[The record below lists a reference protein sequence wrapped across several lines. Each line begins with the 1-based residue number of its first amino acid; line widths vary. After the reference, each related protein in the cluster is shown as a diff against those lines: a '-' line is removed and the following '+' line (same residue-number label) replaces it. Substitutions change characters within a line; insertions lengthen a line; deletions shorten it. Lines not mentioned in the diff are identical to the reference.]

1 METPVASAPSTAPRS
16 SESANPPSASVGARP
31 AVDVTAVT
39 TRDDFLLELGQT
51 LDGQAAVR
59 PVDTLEAA
67 LEGLSSAKRAQ
78 ILVIDARAVANLRG
92 AVDSAVAAAPRA
104 LVLVFAEAQAE
115 KQTAAALKGSKV
127 FAVLTTPVDPRKT
140 AAVFEGAIAESLAA
154 RAATPVAE
162 PARPATDLSIGAVRP
177 PSATS
182 AHDGGG
188 EATDGK
194 SKLLLLGAA
203 VAALAAAA
211 GGYWYFTHAQTPAA
225 RVAAAPAQTAP
236 AAGSVPAPAAATPA
250 GATEP
255 AAAAEPLADTSI
267 VHGKVDDLL
276 EKARLAMHERRFTEP
291 TGDNALVYY
300 RSAAAADSANAE
312 ARDGLQR
319 VAGVL
324 AQRFEEALG
333 AARFDEAA
341 QTLANFKS
349 ASPQDART
357 AAFDQRL
364 YSAALG
370 KAFADGNLERAAVLV
385 RQAQGAGDIAP
396 DQLAK
401 WRAEIARRAE
411 DGKVTRLAGL
421 VEDRIRDGK
430 LTDPDDSAKSY
441 MNQLLALAAAN
452 PATQHAQHELEAAY
466 LRKAREAALAKNSA
480 DEDRWLTEAR
490 GAGMKSADLVAFQR
504 DLASAR
510 QKAAQ
515 SENERLLGGARDRI
529 RDGRLTD
536 PAQDSALYYLTQLQ
550 ASDPNNASLV
560 DVSHELAGKLL
571 ERARASVA
579 AGKSADADLAQ
590 AKRLGA
596 DPKDLAAVQQ
606 AQAGPRSAAA
616 VDPATLAA
624 GLKRLRAPA
633 PEYPDNA
640 LSQHVAGS
648 VTLQFTV
655 DVSGEPR
662 DIHVVEATPPGVFDR
677 AAIAA
682 IRHWRYAPMIVNGAP
697 VEVPVKTLV
706 RFELPK

>member
-1 METPVASAPSTAPRS
+1 VASAPSTASRS
-16 SESANPPSASVGARP
+16 PETANPNSAGVGSRP
-31 AVDVTAVT
+31 AVEVTAVT

-78 ILVIDARAVANLRG
+78 ILVIDARAVPNLRG
-92 AVDSAVAAAPRA
+92 AVDSAVARAPRA
-104 LVLVFAEAQAE
+104 LVLVFAESTAE
-115 KQTAAALKGSKV
+115 KQTATALKGSKV

-140 AAVFEGAIAESLAA
+140 AAVFEGAIAEALAA
-154 RAATPVAE
+154 RAATPAPQ
-162 PARPATDLSIGAVRP
+162 PALPESDFSIDDFRPESA
-177 PSATS
+177 ATS
-182 AHDGGG
+182 RSGG
-188 EATDGK
+188 EEGTDGK

-203 VAALAAAA
+203 IAALAAAG
-211 GGYWYFTHAQTPAA
+211 GGYWYFSHGHA
-225 RVAAAPAQTAP
+225 AAAPLTTA
-236 AAGSVPAPAAATPA
+236 AARPAPASDSAAPVPTAP
-250 GATEP
+250 GTATEEP

-300 RSAAAADSANAE
+300 RSAAAADATNAE

-324 AQRFEEALG
+324 AGRFEEALT
-333 AARFDEAA
+333 ASRFDEAA

-364 YSAALG
+364 YTAAIG
-370 KAFADGNLERAAVLV
+370 KAFADGNLERAAALV
-385 RQAQGAGDIAP
+385 RQAQAAGDVSP

-401 WRAEIARRAE
+401 WRAEIARRGE
-411 DGKVTRLAGL
+411 DSKVTRLAGL
-421 VEDRIRDGK
+421 IEDRIRDGK

-441 MNQLLALAAAN
+441 MTQLMALAAAS
-452 PATQHAQHELEAAY
+452 PVTQHAQHDLASAY

-480 DEDRWLTEAR
+480 DQDRWLSEAR
-490 GAGMKSADLVAFQR
+490 GAGLKSADILAFQR
-504 DLASAR
+504 DLTSAR

-515 SENERLLGGARDRI
+515 GESDRLLGGARDRI
-529 RDGRLTD
+529 RDGRLTE
-536 PAQDSALYYLTQLQ
+536 PAQDSAVFYLTQLQ
-550 ASDPNNASLV
+550 AADPANASLV

-571 ERARASVA
+571 DRARSSVA
-579 AGKSADADLAQ
+579 AGKNADADLAQ

-606 AQAGPRSAAA
+606 AQASPRSAATL
-616 VDPATLAA
+616 DPATLAA
-624 GLKRLRAPA
+624 GLKRLRAPPPDY
-633 PEYPDNA
+633 PENA
-640 LSQHVAGS
+640 LNQHVAGS

-655 DVSGEPR
+655 DLSGEPR

-677 AAIAA
+677 AAVAA
-682 IRHWRYAPMIVNGAP
+682 IRHWRYAPTIVNGTP
-697 VEVPVKTLV
+697 VEVPVKTLI